1 MGVCVACPA
10 VVLSG
15 GVHLMAVSS
24 PIEPLS
30 GCLHFDWCFFD
41 YPHPESSFHCDT
53 CSECGLVV
61 IGVFPCLFAGIS
73 SFMESSEGGECFH
86 ICFFTSGISFVIV
99 ARSGGGGVFS
109 TATGTSFLL
118 MRLILRAYTNI
129 PPLLAAHV
137 MSWLLPTVVK
147 SG

>member
-15 GVHLMAVSS
+15 GVLLMAVSS

-30 GCLHFDWCFFD
+30 GCLHFDWCFLD

-73 SFMESSEGGECFH
+73 GFMESSEGGECFY
-86 ICFFTSGISFVIV
+86 ICFFTSGISFVVIT
-99 ARSGGGGVFS
+99 RSGGGCFQ
-109 TATGTSFLL
+109 
-118 MRLILRAYTNI
+118 RQ
-129 PPLLAAHV
+129 LA
-137 MSWLLPTVVK
+137 LPFYLCV
-147 SG
+147 